1 MRITLYQNCILTDAY
16 SEVFDVFLKD
26 NNNKTALERYL
37 ETLPK
42 ITYEVEDVYITNT
55 GKFTFVA
62 GDDFSGFYNIN
73 YMKVE
78 DTDNNITRYAF
89 IETITIVNGL
99 AVVNYIEDTWSNYAS
114 SMKIRNSLLTRSRI
128 IDYGQTIYG
137 RIKIPFYTIGMPYE
151 SNERPKLTCLN
162 NGKVIGED
170 AEAKKCNAIITI
182 QVYDPGKAG
191 EITSRKSWT
200 LLIKTNDYTTEGD
213 ESFRADYG
221 SGYWYSVIQELI
233 VAAADPGNV
242 LTNVNLASDGGNYT
256 VTNAYL
262 IPDEFNLSSY
272 NHLKEFTLHTKP
284 SDGTTMRNYEFYDIT
299 GDTSGPLRNTS
310 IGVLRELTGYIL
322 GNDFKRIGVG
332 TITQPISLINN
343 GTDIDVSIFYSADA
357 FNFNVYMGVQG
368 QLIDITDSFSLD
380 MPIASQTAEVTQQQ
394 STARAVNTLNGTLQM
409 ISGATSFANGASTMG
424 LSNRLLRAGVQKSQL
439 KTTLSGAYAVQ
450 GSAGGIVGGATSFI
464 RGLTDVYTANLPMFT
479 SNKGITAKSRASINA
494 NYGIIGA
501 STVPDNEA
509 QVVRYTNESGYVCN
523 EIVDTK
529 IFTDIQTSV
538 ENKYNVVM
546 FDYVKLYGKFSQRIA
561 SVLREILTNGV
572 KIWYDETAIN
582 E

>member
-26 NNNKTALERYL
+26 DNDKTALERYL

-42 ITYEVEDVYITNT
+42 TTYEVEDVFITNA

-62 GDDFSGFYNIN
+62 GDNASFYNFN

-137 RIKIPFYTIGMPYE
+137 RMKIPFYTIGMPYE
-151 SNERPKLTCLN
+151 SNERPKLICGT
-162 NGKVIGED
+162 NGKVVGDD
-170 AEAKKCNAIITI
+170 ATIKDCNAIVTFQIYQTAK
-182 QVYDPGKAG
+182 QG
-191 EITSRKSWT
+191 EITSRKSFT
-200 LLIKTNDYTTEGD
+200 ALLKCAINDTERNNL
-213 ESFRADYG
+213 SFDWSAGRWCD
-221 SGYWYSVIQELI
+221 VIQEM
-233 VAAADPGNV
+233 V
-242 LTNVNLASDGGNYT
+242 LQSASLEITAGWNYT
-256 VTNAYL
+256 VSAVYLLPAEFDIANHIPPTERRFNVL
-262 IPDEFNLSSY
+262 IPAS
-272 NHLKEFTLHTKP
+272 
-284 SDGTTMRNYEFYDIT
+284 
-299 GDTSGPLRNTS
+299 NTS
-310 IGVLRELTGYIL
+310 SRFDIDLFDLYFNVDWTQDQDLAGTLTELTGYSL
-322 GNDFKRIGVG
+322 SSDFKRIGVG
-332 TITQPISLINN
+332 TISQPVNVVNN
-343 GTDIDVSIFYSADA
+343 GTDITVSILFSADA
-357 FNFNVYMGVQG
+357 YNFYIYMGVQG
-368 QLIDITDSFSLD
+368 RLIDITESFRLNL
-380 MPIASQTAEVTQQQ
+380 PIASQTADVTQQER
-394 STARAVNTLNGTLQM
+394 TARAVETLNGTLQ
-409 ISGATSFANGASTMG
+409 
-424 LSNRLLRAGVQKSQL
+424 
-439 KTTLSGAYAVQ
+439 
-450 GSAGGIVGGATSFI
+450 IVGGATSIGFGAGSMGASKLLLASGKDGHKLGSEI
-464 RGLTDVYTANLPMFT
+464 AGWHAVQGSTQGITGGVSSVVRGLTNAVVANLPMFT
-479 SNKGITAKSRASINA
+479 TNKGIVASSQAVLNA
-494 NYGIIGA
+494 SYGIVEA

-509 QVVRYTNESGYVCN
+509 QVVRYTNESGYICN

-529 IFTDIQTSV
+529 IFTDIQTGV
-538 ENKYNVVM
+538 ENQYNVVM

>member
-26 NNNKTALERYL
+26 DNDKTALERYL

-42 ITYEVEDVYITNT
+42 TTYEVEDVFITNA

-62 GDDFSGFYNIN
+62 GDNASFYNFN

-137 RIKIPFYTIGMPYE
+137 RMKIPFYTIGMPYE

-170 AEAKKCNAIITI
+170 ATIKDCNAIVTLQIYQTAK
-182 QVYDPGKAG
+182 QG
-191 EITSRKSWT
+191 EITSRKSFT
-200 LLIKTNDYTTEGD
+200 ALLKCAINDTERNNL
-213 ESFRADYG
+213 SFDWSAGRWCD
-221 SGYWYSVIQELI
+221 VIQEM
-233 VAAADPGNV
+233 V
-242 LTNVNLASDGGNYT
+242 LQSASLEITAGWNYT
-256 VTNAYL
+256 VSAVYLLPAEFDIANHIPPAERRFNLL
-262 IPDEFNLSSY
+262 IPAS
-272 NHLKEFTLHTKP
+272 
-284 SDGTTMRNYEFYDIT
+284 
-299 GDTSGPLRNTS
+299 NTS
-310 IGVLRELTGYIL
+310 SRFDIDLFDLYFNVDWTQDQDLAGTLTELTGYGL
-322 GNDFKRIGVG
+322 SSDFKRIGVG
-332 TITQPISLINN
+332 TISQPVNVVNN
-343 GTDIDVSIFYSADA
+343 GTDITVSILFSADA
-357 FNFNVYMGVQG
+357 YNFYIYMGVQG
-368 QLIDITDSFSLD
+368 QLIDITESFRLNL
-380 MPIASQTAEVTQQQ
+380 PIASQTADVTQQER
-394 STARAVNTLNGTLQM
+394 TARAVETLNGTLQ
-409 ISGATSFANGASTMG
+409 
-424 LSNRLLRAGVQKSQL
+424 
-439 KTTLSGAYAVQ
+439 
-450 GSAGGIVGGATSFI
+450 IVGGATSIGFGGASMGTSRALLTAGQQSGKLGSEI
-464 RGLTDVYTANLPMFT
+464 AGMHAVQGSTQGIVGGASSIVRGLTNAVVANLPMFT
-479 SNKGITAKSRASINA
+479 TNKGIVASSQAVLNA
-494 NYGIIGA
+494 SYGIVEA
-501 STVPDNEA
+501 STVADNEA
-509 QVVRYTNESGYVCN
+509 QVVRYTNESGYICN

-529 IFTDIQTSV
+529 IFTDIQTGV
-538 ENKYNVVM
+538 ENQYNVVM

>member
-26 NNNKTALERYL
+26 DNDKTALERYL

-73 YMKVE
+73 YLKVE

-114 SMKIRNSLLTRSRI
+114 SMRIRNSLLTRSRI

-137 RIKIPFYTIGMPYE
+137 RMKIPFYTIGMPYE
-151 SNERPKLTCLN
+151 SNERPKLTCQN

-170 AEAKKCNAIITI
+170 ATIKDCNAIVTLQIYQTAK
-182 QVYDPGKAG
+182 QG
-191 EITSRKSWT
+191 EITARKSLT
-200 LLIKTNDYTTEGD
+200 ALLKCSINDAERTNL
-213 ESFRADYG
+213 SFDWSAGRWCD
-221 SGYWYSVIQELI
+221 VIQEMILQSASLEI
-233 VAAADPGNV
+233 TPGW
-242 LTNVNLASDGGNYT
+242 NYT
-256 VTNAYL
+256 VSSVYLLPAEFDIANHIPPTGRRYNIL
-262 IPDEFNLSSY
+262 IPASNTS
-272 NHLKEFTLHTKP
+272 N
-284 SDGTTMRNYEFYDIT
+284 RYDIDLFDLYFYVDWT
-299 GDTSGPLRNTS
+299 QDQNLAGTLTN
-310 IGVLRELTGYIL
+310 LTGYSL
-322 GNDFKRIGVG
+322 SNDFKRIGVG
-332 TITQPISLINN
+332 TISQPVNVINN
-343 GTDIDVSIFYSADA
+343 GTDIDVSILFSADA
-357 FNFNVYMGVQG
+357 YNFYIYMGVQG
-368 QLIDITDSFSLD
+368 QLIDITESFRLNL
-380 MPIASQTAEVTQQQ
+380 PIASQTADVTQQER
-394 STARAVNTLNGTLQM
+394 TARAVETLNGTLQVVG
-409 ISGATSFANGASTMG
+409 GATSIGFGGASMG
-424 LSNRLLRAGVQKSQL
+424 TSKALLTAGQQ
-439 KTTLSGAYAVQ
+439 SGKLGSEIAGMHAVQ
-450 GSAGGIVGGATSFI
+450 GSTQGIVGGASSI
-464 RGLTDVYTANLPMFT
+464 VRGLTNAVVANLPMFT
-479 SNKGITAKSRASINA
+479 TNKGIVASSQAVLNA
-494 NYGIIGA
+494 SYGIVEA
-501 STVPDNEA
+501 TTVPDNEA
-509 QVVRYTNESGYVCN
+509 QVVRYTNESGYICN

-529 IFTDIQTSV
+529 IFMDIQTGL

>member
-26 NNNKTALERYL
+26 DNDKTALERYL
-37 ETLPK
+37 ETLPQT
-42 ITYEVEDVYITNT
+42 TYEVEDVFITNA

-62 GDDFSGFYNIN
+62 GDNASFYNFN

-128 IDYGQTIYG
+128 IDYGETIYG
-137 RIKIPFYTIGMPYE
+137 RMKIPFYTIGMPYE
-151 SNERPKLTCLN
+151 SNEKPKLTCLN

-182 QVYDPGKAG
+182 QVFDPAKAG

-200 LLIKTNDYTTEGD
+200 LLIKTNDYLGD
-213 ESFRADYG
+213 ESFHAEYDT
-221 SGYWYSVIQELI
+221 GYWYEVIQELV
-233 VAAADPGNV
+233 VASADPDNV
-242 LTNVNLASDGGNYT
+242 LKNVNLASDGGNYT
-256 VTNAYL
+256 ITDAYL
-262 IPDEFNLSSY
+262 IPDEFDLSTSY
-272 NHLKEFTLHTKP
+272 EHLKEFTLHTTP
-284 SDGTTMRNYEFYDIT
+284 TAGTMMRDYEFYDIT
-299 GDTSGPLRNTS
+299 GNWSQPLRETS
-310 IGVLRELTGYIL
+310 VGELRELTGYIL
-322 GNDFKRIGVG
+322 GNDFKRIGIG
-332 TITQPISLINN
+332 TITQPISIVNN

-409 ISGATSFANGASTMG
+409 IGGATSFANGASTM
-424 LSNRLLRAGVQKSQL
+424 RLTSSFLGAGIKSGSWGN
-439 KTTLSGAYAVQ
+439 TLSGAYAVQ
-450 GSAGGIVGGATSFI
+450 GSVSGIVGGATSFI
-464 RGLTDVYTANLPMFT
+464 RGLTDAYTASLPMFT
-479 SNKGITAKSRASINA
+479 TNKGITAKSRASINA

-509 QVVRYTNESGYVCN
+509 QVVRYTNESGYICN

-529 IFTDIQTSV
+529 IFTGIQTGV
-538 ENKYNVVM
+538 ENQYNVVM

>member
-26 NNNKTALERYL
+26 DNNKTALERYL

-42 ITYEVEDVYITNT
+42 TTYEVEDVFITNA

-62 GDDFSGFYNIN
+62 GDNASFYNFN

-128 IDYGQTIYG
+128 IDYGETIYG
-137 RIKIPFYTIGMPYE
+137 RMKIPFYTIGMPYE
-151 SNERPKLTCLN
+151 SNERPKLTCCN

-182 QVYDPGKAG
+182 QVFDPAKAG
-191 EITSRKSWT
+191 EITPRKSWT
-200 LLIKTNDYTTEGD
+200 LLIKTNDYLGD
-213 ESFRADYG
+213 ESFHAEYD
-221 SGYWYSVIQELI
+221 SGYWYSVIQELV
-233 VAAADPGNV
+233 VASADPDNV
-242 LTNVNLASDGGNYT
+242 LKNVNLASDDGNYT
-256 VTNAYL
+256 ITSAYL
-262 IPDEFNLSSY
+262 IPDEFNLSTSY
-272 NHLKEFTLHTKP
+272 EHLKEFTLHTKP
-284 SDGTTMRNYEFYDIT
+284 DAGTMSRDYEFYDIT
-299 GDTSGPLRNTS
+299 GNWSQPLRETS
-310 IGVLRELTGYIL
+310 VGELRELTGYIL
-322 GNDFKRIGVG
+322 GNDFKRIGIG
-332 TITQPISLINN
+332 TITQPISIVNN

-357 FNFNVYMGVQG
+357 FNFNVYIGVQG
-368 QLIDITDSFSLD
+368 QLIEITDSFNLD

-409 ISGATSFANGASTMG
+409 IGGATSFANGASTM
-424 LSNRLLRAGVQKSQL
+424 RLTSSFLGAGIKSGSWGN
-439 KTTLSGAYAVQ
+439 TLSGAYAVQ
-450 GSAGGIVGGATSFI
+450 GSVSGIVGGATSFI
-464 RGLTDVYTANLPMFT
+464 RGLTDAYTASLPMFT
-479 SNKGITAKSRASINA
+479 TNKGITAKSRASINA

-509 QVVRYTNESGYVCN
+509 QVVRYTNESCYACN
-523 EIVDTK
+523 VIVDTM
-529 IFTDIQTSV
+529 IFTDIQTGI

>member
-26 NNNKTALERYL
+26 VNNKTALERYL
-37 ETLPK
+37 ETLPNT
-42 ITYEVEDVYITNT
+42 TYEVQDVFITNA
-55 GKFTFVA
+55 GKFTFIA
-62 GDDFSGFYNIN
+62 GDNASFYNFN

-78 DTDNNITRYAF
+78 DMDNNITRYAF

-114 SMKIRNSLLTRSRI
+114 SMRIRNSLLTRSRI

-170 AEAKKCNAIITI
+170 AEAKKCNAIVTI

-200 LLIKTNDYTTEGD
+200 LLIKTNDYLGD
-213 ESFRADYG
+213 ESFHAEYD
-221 SGYWYSVIQELI
+221 SGYWYSVIQDLVI
-233 VAAADPGNV
+233 ASSDPDNV
-242 LTNVNLASDGGNYT
+242 LKNVNLASDGGNYT
-256 VTNAYL
+256 ITSAYL
-262 IPDEFNLSSY
+262 IPDEFNLSSSY
-272 NHLKEFTLHTKP
+272 EHLKEFTLTTKP
-284 SDGTTMRNYEFYDIT
+284 STEVLSRSYEFYDIT
-299 GDTSGPLRNTS
+299 GNWSQPLSETSVGELR
-310 IGVLRELTGYIL
+310 GLTGYGL
-322 GNDFKRIGVG
+322 GNDFKTIGVG
-332 TITQPISLINN
+332 TITQPISIVNN
-343 GTDIDVSIFYSADA
+343 GTDITVSIFYSADA

-368 QLIDITDSFSLD
+368 QLMDITDSFSLD

-409 ISGATSFANGASTMG
+409 IGGATSFANGVSTMG
-424 LSNRLLRAGVQKSQL
+424 LSGRLLSAGVQKGQL

-450 GSAGGIVGGATSFI
+450 GSVGGIVGGATSFI
-464 RGLTDVYTANLPMFT
+464 RGLTDSYTANLPMFT
-479 SNKGITAKSRASINA
+479 TNKGITAKSRASINA

-501 STVPDNEA
+501 SIVPDNES
-509 QVVRYTNESGYVCN
+509 QVVRYTNESGYICN

-529 IFTDIQTSV
+529 IFIDIQTGL

-546 FDYVKLYGKFSQRIA
+546 FDYVKLYGNFSQRIA

>member
-37 ETLPK
+37 ETLPNT
-42 ITYEVEDVYITNT
+42 TYEVVDVFITNA

-62 GDDFSGFYNIN
+62 GDNASFYNFN

-137 RIKIPFYTIGMPYE
+137 RIKIPFYAIDYPYN
-151 SNERPKLTCLN
+151 SNERPKFTCLN

-170 AEAKKCNAIITI
+170 AEIKDCNLVVNIQLFKKAQSGEVSDRQTYTALLKCAINDETLASLNAD
-182 QVYDPGKAG
+182 YKAG
-191 EITSRKSWT
+191 VWVNIVQQMVIQSSSLTIKLGGTEDYNYEITKV
-200 LLIKTNDYTTEGD
+200 
-213 ESFRADYG
+213 F
-221 SGYWYSVIQELI
+221 VI
-233 VAAADPGNV
+233 PG
-242 LTNVNLASDGGNYT
+242 
-256 VTNAYL
+256 
-262 IPDEFNLSSY
+262 EFNLKSKANS
-272 NHLKEFTLHTKP
+272 NSKFTLSIPASST
-284 SDGTTMRNYEFYDIT
+284 SDLFIINFYELFTYGANIYNNNNSGELIELCNY
-299 GDTSGPLRNTS
+299 GLNNS
-310 IGVLRELTGYIL
+310 
-322 GNDFKRIGVG
+322 FKRIGVG
-332 TITQPISLINN
+332 TLSQPITTTNN
-343 GTDIDVSIFYSADA
+343 GTTLDVFIYYTADA
-357 FNFNVYMGVQG
+357 FNFKLFIGLQSK
-368 QLIDITDSFSLD
+368 IIEITDSFELSI
-380 MPIASQTAEVTQQQ
+380 PISVMSADVAQQQ
-394 STARAVNTLNGTLQM
+394 RTARAVETLNGVMQM
-409 ISGATSFANGASTMG
+409 GNGLFSIAGGAQTMG
-424 LSNRLLRAGVQKSQL
+424 PANMLLESGLSKGQL
-439 KTTLSGAYAVQ
+439 GTILSGTNFVQ
-450 GSAGGIVGGATSFI
+450 GSQSSIMGGVSSVV
-464 RGLTDVYTANLPMFT
+464 RGVANIAVANMPMFV
-479 SNKGITAKSRASINA
+479 SNRGISVQSNAVLNAS
-494 NYGIIGA
+494 YGIISGEVVA
-501 STVPDNEA
+501 DNEA
-509 QVVRYTNESGYVCN
+509 QVVRYTNESGYACN

-529 IFTDIQTSV
+529 IFTDIQTGL

>member
-26 NNNKTALERYL
+26 DNDKTALERYL
-37 ETLPK
+37 ETLPQT
-42 ITYEVEDVYITNT
+42 TYEVEDVFITNA

-62 GDDFSGFYNIN
+62 GDNASFYNFN

-128 IDYGQTIYG
+128 IDYGETIYG
-137 RIKIPFYTIGMPYE
+137 RMKIPFYTIGMPYE

-170 AEAKKCNAIITI
+170 AEAKKCNAIITL
-182 QVYDPGKAG
+182 QVFDPAKAG

-200 LLIKTNDYTTEGD
+200 LLIKTNDYLGD
-213 ESFRADYG
+213 ESFHAEYA
-221 SGYWYSVIQELI
+221 SGYWYSVIQEL
-233 VAAADPGNV
+233 VVTSADPDNV
-242 LTNVNLASDGGNYT
+242 LTNVNLASDSGNYT
-256 VTNAYL
+256 ITNAYL
-262 IPDEFNLSSY
+262 IPDEFDLSSSY
-272 NHLKEFTLHTKP
+272 EHLKEFTMHTTP
-284 SDGTTMRNYEFYDIT
+284 DPDTGTSSRYYEFYDIT
-299 GDTSGPLRNTS
+299 GNWSQPLRETS
-310 IGVLRELTGYIL
+310 VGELRDLTGYIL

-332 TITQPISLINN
+332 TITQPISIVNN

-368 QLIDITDSFSLD
+368 QLIDITDSFSVD

-409 ISGATSFANGASTMG
+409 IGGATSFANGASTMG
-424 LSNRLLRAGVQKSQL
+424 LSGRLLSAGVQKGQL
-439 KTTLSGAYAVQ
+439 KTTLSGTYAVQ
-450 GSAGGIVGGATSFI
+450 GSMDGIVGGATSLI
-464 RGLTDVYTANLPMFT
+464 RGLTNVYTANLPMFT
-479 SNKGITAKSRASINA
+479 TNKGITAKSRASINA

-501 STVPDNEA
+501 SIVADNEA
-509 QVVRYTNESGYVCN
+509 QVVRFTNESGYICN
-523 EIVDTK
+523 EIVDSK
-529 IFTDIQTSV
+529 IFTDIQTGV
-538 ENKYNVVM
+538 ENQYNVVM